1 MWLDL
6 RGVFFLYFFS
16 LLVLASWVSEMSMIH
31 NVEWSVVTWVR
42 EAPHLSFLG
51 MASSESADRL
61 LITFRTQRD
70 LSLDVYSCR
79 CFKHL
84 YFCHPY
90 FGHFHHECL
99 PPYIETFQRSFGSS
113 SERWWENLGRLTCHR
128 LCATH
133 LVKEN
138 LPSGSWELLW
148 WRFLRLSPRLQMQL
162 HLLELHPLEVL
173 WALQARNE
181 YKLMCQFSL
190 SWPLLLSL
198 LCLSPLLFLL
208 LWWFLLLWLLFF
220 FLLLF
225 FFFFFL
231 LLLLLVVL
239 VASPF
244 SMLAICSYR
253 TSRSSNY
260 RCHWWDQPRHR
271 STHREQTLV
280 TSANARVAAWMI
292 PGPDRVWCCG

>member
-1 MWLDL
+1 MNNKRPFSECDWTWE
-6 RGVFFLYFFS
+6 VFFFLYFFS

-99 PPYIETFQRSFGSS
+99 PPYLETFQRSFGSS

-173 WALQARNE
+173 WALQARNFIGRGSVE
-181 YKLMCQFSL
+181 MSINWCVNFPYRGHCCCRCYACR
-190 SWPLLLSL
+190 P
-198 LCLSPLLFLL
+198 C
-208 LWWFLLLWLLFF
+208 
-220 FLLLF
+220 
-225 FFFFFL
+225 
-231 LLLLLVVL
+231 
-239 VASPF
+239 
-244 SMLAICSYR
+244 CSYYCGG
-253 TSRSSNY
+253 SCYCGCCSSS
-260 RCHWWDQPRHR
+260 CCSSSSSCCCCCW
-271 STHREQTLV
+271 
-280 TSANARVAAWMI
+280 
-292 PGPDRVWCCG
+292 WCCLPLPFQCLRSLR